1 MSTAY
6 SGDGI
11 TFPDNSV
18 QATAPRVGMVNRI
31 INGGMEISQ
40 RGTSF
45 SSITGTTYTLDRFAV
60 RDATSVTQSTDVPS
74 GQSFKNSLF
83 YDNAGSRTSIN
94 IRQPMEDV
102 TRFFNDSEVTL
113 SFWLKSSIAT
123 TITVDLCDANSTNVA
138 VTTSWAKYKVTFPST
153 SNLNPSNTYV
163 AGAGWIDFNLGSD
176 YPDVYLTGVQLEKGS
191 VATDFEY
198 VDYGRQLQMCQRY
211 YEKLSG
217 SGGING
223 TIGNASYVAWY
234 FKVTKRATPTMAFA
248 AGSVIT
254 TDYISED
261 AVSGYR
267 SGSYA
272 YIVAGSTSS
281 AEL

>member
-1 MSTAY
+1 MTTAY

-113 SFWLKSSIAT
+113 SFWLTGNERQKCK
-123 TITVDLCDANSTNVA
+123 TVNQ
-138 VTTSWAKYKVTFPST
+138 
-153 SNLNPSNTYV
+153 
-163 AGAGWIDFNLGSD
+163 GA
-176 YPDVYLTGVQLEKGS
+176 
-191 VATDFEY
+191 
-198 VDYGRQLQMCQRY
+198 R
-211 YEKLSG
+211 
-217 SGGING
+217 
-223 TIGNASYVAWY
+223 
-234 FKVTKRATPTMAFA
+234 
-248 AGSVIT
+248 
-254 TDYISED
+254 
-261 AVSGYR
+261 
-267 SGSYA
+267 
-272 YIVAGSTSS
+272 
-281 AEL
+281 